1 VAARLDLNPR
11 QFDRPWVV
19 GGVFRKALAA
29 LIFCGLATAA
39 HASGTW
45 RITKD
50 HWSADDEAG
59 FGRFV
64 AAIGASD
71 CSSSQSCLR
80 DTSNPYRKTDQHFVD
95 IDVDCAKWPYLLRA
109 YYAWKNGL
117 PMSYVDGVSGEGG
130 DLRFT
135 KTANRATGRHDIIDR
150 GGGIDAPGAIMQM
163 LDTVFS
169 GTYRTDASEKHGVL
183 SDFYS
188 PAPQPGTI
196 RPGSLIYDVNGHVA
210 IVYKVDDDGRIFY
223 MDAHPDFTVT
233 RSVYGAQFGQS
244 PARLGGGLKNWRP
257 FKLVGAHR
265 DSAGHLL
272 GGHMAFAENDQIPD
286 FSLVQYA
293 GTEKNPSLDIKKA
306 RFIYNGSELGF
317 YEYVRVA
324 VSGGKMSFNPIYEL
338 KATMKTL
345 CNDLNDRAQYVDL
358 DIKDGI
364 SVKNHPGRLPD
375 NIYGSDDKEWEEY
388 STPSRDARIKAAF
401 VQFYKDLQEM
411 IGLWVNRDERIVY
424 DGLFLQKD
432 LREAYEAQ
440 SAACTITYLSSDK
453 RPVPMT
459 FDDMVHRLF
468 KMSFDPYHCVELRW
482 GAEGDE
488 RRSCPD
494 NKTKLKWYEAEQRLR
509 NQPDRTYDL
518 QMGFDIDELNH
529 RVKGTGIN
537 APPPVDIKDLID
549 NMPNQVAF
557 TPMKPG
563 DR

>member
-1 VAARLDLNPR
+1 MVN
-11 QFDRPWVV
+11 
-19 GGVFRKALAA
+19 GCFRKALAA
-29 LIFCGLATAA
+29 LILCGLATAA
-39 HASGTW
+39 HASGPW

-50 HWSADDEAG
+50 HWSAEDEAG

-80 DTSNPYRKTDQHFVD
+80 DPSNPYRKTDQNFVD

-117 PMSYVDGVSGEGG
+117 PMSYVSDVSGEGG

-135 KTANRATGRHDIIDR
+135 KTANRATGRHDIIDH
-150 GGGIDAPGAIMQM
+150 GGGIDAPAAIIQM
-163 LDTVFS
+163 LGVVFS
-169 GTYRTDASEKHGVL
+169 ATYRTDASEKRGVL

-188 PAPQPGTI
+188 PALQPGTI
-196 RPGSLIYDVNGHVA
+196 RPGSLIYDINGHVA
-210 IVYKVDDDGRIFY
+210 IVYKVDEDGRIFY
-223 MDAHPDFTVT
+223 MDAHPDFTIT

-257 FKLVGAHR
+257 FRLVDAHR
-265 DSAGHLL
+265 DGAGHLL

-286 FSLVQYA
+286 FSLVQYG
-293 GTEKNPSLDIKKA
+293 GTEKNPSMDVKKA
-306 RFIYNGSELGF
+306 RFVYSGAELGF

-364 SVKNHPGRLPD
+364 SVKNHPSRLPD
-375 NIYGSDDKEWEEY
+375 NIYGSDDGEWEEY

-401 VQFYKDLQEM
+401 VQFYKDLKEM

-424 DGLFLQKD
+424 DGQFLQKD

-440 SAACTITYLSSDK
+440 SAACTITYLSTDK
-453 RPVPMT
+453 HPVPMT
-459 FDDMVHRLF
+459 FDDMMHRLF

-488 RRSCPD
+488 RNSCPD
-494 NKTKLKWYEAEQRLR
+494 GKAKLKWYEAEQRLR

-529 RVKGTGIN
+529 HVKGSGIN
-537 APPPVDIKDLID
+537 DPPPFDIRALID
-549 NMPNQVAF
+549 MMPDQVAF

>member
-1 VAARLDLNPR
+1 VAGSVL
-11 QFDRPWVV
+11 
-19 GGVFRKALAA
+19 RKALAA
-29 LIFCGLATAA
+29 LILCGLTTAA
-39 HASGTW
+39 QASGTW

-50 HWSADDEAG
+50 HWGAEDEAG
-59 FGRFV
+59 FGKFV

-80 DTSNPYRKTDQHFVD
+80 DPSNPYRKTDQHFID

-135 KTANRATGRHDIIDR
+135 KTANRATGRHDIVDR
-150 GGGIDAPGAIMQM
+150 GGGIDAPAVIRQM

-169 GTYRTDASEKHGVL
+169 GTYRTDASEKRGVL

-210 IVYKVDDDGRIFY
+210 IVYKVDEDGRIFY

-272 GGHMAFAENDQIPD
+272 GGHMAFAENDQIAD

-293 GTEKNPSLDIKKA
+293 GTEKNPNLDIKKA
-306 RFIYNGSELGF
+306 RFLYNGAELGF

-411 IGLWVNRDERIVY
+411 IGLWVSRDSRIVY

-432 LREAYEAQ
+432 LREAYETQ
-440 SAACTITYLSSDK
+440 STACTITYLSTDK

-459 FDDMVHRLF
+459 FDDMMHRLF
-468 KMSFDPYHCVELRW
+468 KLSFDPYHCVELRW
-482 GAEGDE
+482 GASGDE
-488 RRSCPD
+488 RKACPD

-518 QMGFDIDELNH
+518 QMGFDIEELNR

-537 APPPVDIKDLID
+537 DPPPVDIKALID
-549 NMPNQVAF
+549 SMPDQVAF

>member
-1 VAARLDLNPR
+1 
-11 QFDRPWVV
+11 VV
-19 GGVFRKALAA
+19 GKFGIAVLTAA
-29 LIFCGLATAA
+29 LVCVASAA
-39 HASGTW
+39 QAAPW

-50 HWSADDEAG
+50 HWSAEDEAG

-64 AAIGASD
+64 TAIGESN

-80 DTSNPYRKTDQHFVD
+80 DPANPYRRTDQHFLD

-117 PMSYVDGVSGEGG
+117 PFSYVNGVSGEGG

-135 KTANRATGRHDIIDR
+135 KTANRATSRHDIVDH
-150 GGGIDAPGAIMQM
+150 GGGIDASDAILQM
-163 LDTVFS
+163 LGAVFS
-169 GTYRTDASEKHGVL
+169 GTYRTDASEKRGVL

-188 PAPQPGTI
+188 PVLKPGTI
-196 RPGSLIYDVNGHVA
+196 RPGTLIYDVNGHVA
-210 IVYKVDDDGRIFY
+210 IAYKVDEDGRIFY
-223 MDAHPDFTVT
+223 MDAHPDFTIT

-244 PARLGGGLKNWRP
+244 PARLGGSLKNWRP
-257 FKLVGAHR
+257 FKIVGAHR
-265 DSAGHLL
+265 DGAGHLL
-272 GGHMAFAENDQIPD
+272 GGHMAYAENDQIAD
-286 FSLVQYA
+286 FSLVQYV
-293 GTEKNPSLDIKKA
+293 GTQPNLTRGVKTA
-306 RFIYNGSELGF
+306 RFVYNGAELGF

-375 NIYGSDDKEWEEY
+375 NIYGSDDKEWDTY

-401 VQFYKDLQEM
+401 VQFYKDMAEM
-411 IGLWVNRDERIVY
+411 IDLWVHRDSRIVY
-424 DGLFLQKD
+424 DGQFLQKD
-432 LREAYEAQ
+432 LREAYAAQ
-440 SAACTITYLSSDK
+440 STQCTIAYLSSAT

-459 FDDMVHRLF
+459 FDDMTHRLF
-468 KMSFDPYHCVELRW
+468 KISFDPYHCVELHW

-494 NKTKLKWYEAEQRLR
+494 GKAKLKWYAAEQRLR
-509 NQPDRTYDL
+509 NQPDRTYDI
-518 QMGFDIDELNH
+518 QMGFDLDELGRH
-529 RVKGTGIN
+529 AKGTGIDT
-537 APPPVDIKDLID
+537 PPPVDIKSLID
-549 NMPNQVAF
+549 SMPDQVAF
-557 TPMKPG
+557 QPMKPG

>member
-1 VAARLDLNPR
+1 MGKLGIA
-11 QFDRPWVV
+11 
-19 GGVFRKALAA
+19 ALAA
-29 LIFCGLATAA
+29 VLVCVVSAA
-39 HASGTW
+39 QAAPW

-50 HWSADDEAG
+50 HWSAEDEAG

-64 AAIGASD
+64 TAIGESN

-80 DTSNPYRKTDQHFVD
+80 DPANRWHETDQHFLD

-135 KTANRATGRHDIIDR
+135 KTANRPTGRHDIIDG
-150 GGGIDAPGAIMQM
+150 GGGIDAPVAIMAM
-163 LDTVFS
+163 LNAVFS
-169 GTYRTDASEKHGVL
+169 GTYRTDASEDRGVL

-188 PAPQPGTI
+188 PALQPNTI
-196 RPGSLIYDVNGHVA
+196 RAGSLIYDVNGHVA
-210 IVYKVDDDGRIFY
+210 IAYKVDENGRIFY
-223 MDAHPDFTVT
+223 MDAHPDFTIT

-257 FKLVGAHR
+257 FQLVAAHR
-265 DSAGHLL
+265 DGAGHLL
-272 GGHMAFAENDQIPD
+272 GGHMAFAHNDQIPD

-293 GTEKNPSLDIKKA
+293 GTEANPSMDVKTA
-306 RFIYNGSELGF
+306 RFVYNGAELGF

-324 VSGGKMSFNPIYEL
+324 VSGGKMSFNPVYEL

-345 CNDLNDRAQYVDL
+345 CNDLRDRAQYVDL

-364 SVKNHPGRLPD
+364 SVKNHPDHLPD
-375 NIYGSDDKEWEEY
+375 NIYGSDDMEWEEY
-388 STPSRDARIKAAF
+388 STPSRDARIKTAF
-401 VQFYKDLQEM
+401 VQFYKDLQKM
-411 IGLWVNRDERIVY
+411 IGLWVRRDPRIVY

-432 LREAYEAQ
+432 LREAYAAQ
-440 SAACTITYLSSDK
+440 STQCAITYLSTGK
-453 RPVPMT
+453 KPVPMT
-459 FDDMVHRLF
+459 FDDMMRRLF
-468 KMSFDPYHCVELRW
+468 KMSFDPYHCIELRW

-488 RRSCPD
+488 GRSCPD
-494 NKTKLKWYEAEQRLR
+494 NKIKLKWYTAEQRLR
-509 NQPDRTYDL
+509 NQPDRTYDI
-518 QMGFDIDELNH
+518 QMGFDLDELGRHVN
-529 RVKGTGIN
+529 GTDVDT
-537 APPPVDIKDLID
+537 PPAVDIKSLIESIPD
-549 NMPNQVAF
+549 RVAL